1 MVTVKVHTILSIKKV
16 LGKGEL
22 EVNIPAGNTLQDLL
36 IRMVDTWGD
45 KLASELFDKDSTKTL
60 PYIRLII
67 NGRDIEF
74 LNGTKTV
81 LNDGD
86 EVLILPPVGGG

>member
-36 IRMVDTWGD
+36 IRMVQTWGD

-60 PYIRLII
+60 PLSLIHI
-67 NGRDIEF
+67 
-74 LNGTKTV
+74 
-81 LNDGD
+81 
-86 EVLILPPVGGG
+86 